1 MGDRRSGN
9 VFVTF
14 GTQDTTEE
22 TFGVRITRKEMQPMS
37 DQQEIQRQTALRLR
51 GMASGF
57 LGSAA
62 GIDDPEL
69 KRKLTRWAFELAR
82 EAIGLEPIGDQAEFG
97 SLSPSGASNPAAH
110 VRNPKMLSHA
120 DLTAQWIDNS
130 GADRPGRSTTCRPM
144 GTPRECT
151 R

>member
-1 MGDRRSGN
+1 M
-9 VFVTF
+9 F
-14 GTQDTTEE
+14 
-22 TFGVRITRKEMQPMS
+22 

-69 KRKLTRWAFELAR
+69 KRKLTRWAFELVQ
-82 EAIGLEPIGDQAEFG
+82 EAVALELIEDQAKLG
-97 SLSPSGASNPAAH
+97 SLSPSGASNPAALAA
-110 VRNPKMLSHA
+110 VPVPRRRSSGPPRTRAILSPQPIGPTIRGTEA
-120 DLTAQWIDNS
+120 VSQTS
-130 GADRPGRSTTCRPM
+130 GANAFPM
-144 GTPRECT
+144 EFERQA